1 MPLDHM
7 NLVDPVGGI
16 FADPFA
22 SPSQLI
28 GGTDEDP
35 ERITAGRYRLPDLDF
50 RYTLSGR
57 ELITGGKR
65 KGGWQR
71 VTTLVKAIGDA
82 RALDLWH
89 QRLLIMGMVKRPD
102 LYDLSCA
109 TVAAADPDDPGALRV
124 ALEEL
129 AGKILAAAGADE
141 GANLGT
147 AFHGFTEA
155 QDLGLMHYA
164 RRIWHGKLE
173 NYRFGLEAQALEVVP
188 EYVERKV
195 VVLKYGLA
203 GTLDRIVLNKAT
215 GVLTVSD
222 LKSQKKFWTWLE
234 IAAQLA
240 AYAYADAMWD
250 RRTMSYVDMPD
261 VDQAEAIVAW
271 MPIIG
276 DAYAD
281 SARQVTGTG
290 ERDGVDFFS
299 VDLEKGRAALELCSQ
314 VDRMRSEAKSKAQ
327 TWGLL
332 RPAPGLA
339 LVEAYARRLSGVSS
353 LAEGSALWAEIVKA
367 GIAGSAEL
375 QELARETVTRVQG
388 ATA

>member
-7 NLVDPVGGI
+7 NLADPIGGI
-16 FADPFA
+16 YGDDPFA
-22 SPSQLI
+22 TPGVLR
-28 GGTDEDP
+28 GGDEDP
-35 ERITAGRYRLPDLDF
+35 ERITAGRYRLPDLDG
-50 RYTLSGR
+50 SP
-57 ELITGGKR
+57 R

-109 TVAAADPDDPGALRV
+109 TVASADPNDPRALRE

-129 AGKILAAAGADE
+129 SGKILAAAGADE

-164 RRIWHGKLE
+164 RRIWHGKLS
-173 NYRFGLEAQALEVVP
+173 NYRNGLEAQGLEVIP
-188 EYVERKV
+188 EYVERKI
-195 VVLKYGLA
+195 VVLEYGLA
-203 GTLDRIVLNKAT
+203 GTLDRILWDRINRVHMI
-215 GVLTVSD
+215 GD

-234 IAAQLA
+234 IAAQMA
-240 AYAYADAMWD
+240 AYAMADAMWD
-250 RRTMSYVDMPD
+250 RVACSYVEMPKVSQD
-261 VDQAEAIVAW
+261 EAVVMW
-271 MPIIG
+271 MPVIG
-276 DAYAD
+276 MSDE
-281 SARQVTGTG
+281 SARGNTSTEDV
-290 ERDGVDFFS
+290 DGVDFFS

-314 VDRMRSEAKSKAQ
+314 VNAMRSEAKSVRQ

-339 LVEAYARRLSGVSS
+339 LVEAYARRLGSVAS

-367 GIAGSAEL
+367 GVHESAEL
-375 QELARETVTRVQG
+375 IELARETVERVR
-388 ATA
+388 AA